1 MVKWLRFQLSE
12 GLHPATN
19 EPLILK
25 TALKETHTPQMVIPE
40 EEDFTLHYP
49 DTVQRSYGMGWTIL
63 DYRGGHK
70 LVRHGGAIGGFRSHV
85 CLLPRDGIGVAVMLN
100 AQTWLAEPL
109 ANSLVD
115 CLLALPLKDW
125 VTDFDAHHKKEA
137 KKAKTKKREKQAGR
151 HRRTRP
157 SLKLENYAGEYGHPA
172 YGTATVSLA
181 KDHHSLLLSWSDWRD
196 HPLRHWHHNVFVT
209 DESEPDFAG
218 QDVVFTL
225 NAKGEIASLTLF
237 DNVFSRVTE
246 E

>member
-1 MVKWLRFQLSE
+1 MTATTLSTHDAEADPDHATPHRRDKQNRLQVMPWRNLDNAGPCGSVNSCALDMVKWLRFQLSE

-125 VTDFDAHHKKEA
+125 VTDFDAHHK
-137 KKAKTKKREKQAGR
+137 RRPRKQ
-151 HRRTRP
+151 RR
-157 SLKLENYAGEYGHPA
+157 K
-172 YGTATVSLA
+172 
-181 KDHHSLLLSWSDWRD
+181 
-196 HPLRHWHHNVFVT
+196 
-209 DESEPDFAG
+209 
-218 QDVVFTL
+218 
-225 NAKGEIASLTLF
+225 NAK
-237 DNVFSRVTE
+237 SRQGGTVVHGHR
-246 E
+246 